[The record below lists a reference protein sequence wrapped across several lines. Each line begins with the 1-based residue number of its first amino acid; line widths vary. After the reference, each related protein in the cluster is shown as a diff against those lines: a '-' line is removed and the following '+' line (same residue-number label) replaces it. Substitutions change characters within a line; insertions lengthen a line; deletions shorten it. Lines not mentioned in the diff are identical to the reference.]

1 MWGNPQRP
9 FPARIVLRW
18 LQSVVIILQMQKPEK
33 DHGGKES
40 EIDFKNYTEHKRWLR
55 RREYQGFVIMR
66 RSIGGSG
73 MRRRRPERRW
83 WWWWSCFEEKCRLG
97 EEENPEKI
105 WEAWGREEEGGR
117 RGGRGGEE
125 GRRRGREGGRTGKKA
140 VRGISGFPN
149 KCSAKEEKFFGPLPK
164 WNICFCSFF
173 RTVNYYKQIQSSFW
187 TQMTI
192 YCPPMVEMCPR

>member
-1 MWGNPQRP
+1 MWGNPRRP

-40 EIDFKNYTEHKRWLR
+40 EMDFKNYTEHKRWLR

-117 RGGRGGEE
+117 RGGEEEERGE
-125 GRRRGREGGRTGKKA
+125 GREKRPWEGFQGFQINARQRK
-140 VRGISGFPN
+140 RNSLCLFPN
-149 KCSAKEEKFFGPLPK
+149 EMSA
-164 WNICFCSFF
+164 SFF
-173 RTVNYYKQIQSSFW
+173 SRSNYYKQIQSSFC
-187 TQMTI
+187 TQMTF
-192 YCPPMVEMCPR
+192 YCALLVEMCPR